1 MDTHETMAQHCWNKT
16 DLNIYPECFQ
26 YLQAFH
32 SGDAYHHHKPKI
44 ISVVFLAILI
54 LLCLIGNSLVLIA
67 FVMYRR
73 LRVITHYYILSLAV
87 SDLLVGL
94 VSMPIWLSYELTGFT
109 DIPDWINQV
118 KMIEAMEFIDILSCI
133 SSIVNLAAISVDRF
147 FGIVTPLKHKALM
160 TEKAAIGFI
169 SCSWLYSTIIAGMK
183 FLPNFRDYMIF
194 NFVAGYAVPLL
205 TICSCYSFIFL
216 QVKRHARRKM
226 SNQLSKQ
233 WTLART
239 ISIVVSLFLIC
250 WTPFFVIVLMY
261 QYCLTCTFFDQPWFE
276 YVPGVIKTLHY
287 FNSCCNPFVYGVF
300 NVNFRSAYKGIF
312 YRCMGKEVKP
322 FPYDISV
329 IVSGRNA
336 SLRRDRSNTSCSIL
350 SYMDAPSTAG
360 SPTTEHEEL
369 LGFTGI
375 ESRVRTSS
383 FSHIAAG
390 LPRPLSP
397 KRATDEPRMLLRQ
410 KFQKQ
415 ASLEGYSSPS
425 SSPMSSPPSSPEQ
438 DPCILVDITSS
449 KSSNE
454 ILSSISCSIEDIT
467 DTASYFGDDGVNND
481 GSPIDID
488 ALLSGAKESDI

>member
-1 MDTHETMAQHCWNKT
+1 METLKTMTEHCLNKT
-16 DLNIYPECFQ
+16 DLNIFPECFQ
-26 YLQAFH
+26 FQEFH
-32 SGDAYHHHKPKI
+32 SGDSVHHHEPKLL
-44 ISVVFLAILI
+44 SVIFLAILI
-54 LLCLIGNSLVLIA
+54 LLCLVGNSLVLIA

-73 LRVITHYYILSLAV
+73 LRVITHYYIVSLAV

-94 VSMPIWLSYELTGFT
+94 VSMPIWLSYEMTGFAN
-109 DIPDWINQV
+109 IPDWINQV

-169 SCSWLYSTIIAGMK
+169 SCSWLYSAVIAGMK
-183 FLPNFRDYMIF
+183 FLPDFRDYMIF

-205 TICSCYSFIFL
+205 TICCCYSFIFL
-216 QVKRHARRKM
+216 QVKKHARRKM

-300 NVNFRSAYKGIF
+300 NLNFRSAYKGIF
-312 YRCMGKEVKP
+312 YRCIGKEIKP
-322 FPYDISV
+322 LPYDISV
-329 IVSGRNA
+329 ILGRNA
-336 SLRRDRSNTSCSIL
+336 SLRNRSNTSVSIL
-350 SYMDAPSTAG
+350 SYMDPQSTAS
-360 SPTTEHEEL
+360 SPTEEHDEL
-369 LGFTGI
+369 LGAL
-375 ESRVRTSS
+375 ERVRTSS
-383 FSHIAAG
+383 FSNIAAG

-425 SSPMSSPPSSPEQ
+425 SPASSQPSSPE
-438 DPCILVDITSS
+438 DDSILVDATNNDISLISS
-449 KSSNE
+449 
-454 ILSSISCSIEDIT
+454 CDDT
-467 DTASYFGDDGVNND
+467 DNISYFGDDGVNND
-481 GSPIDID
+481 GSPVDID